1 MKAAWE
7 QFIKEAEENINPVQF
22 NDWFKPMKLKSVD
35 NSHLI
40 LEAPNGF
47 HKNYFKDNW
56 RTFVLNRME
65 TITSRKVELVLIA
78 KGEEAPRSAPARI
91 VALEPP
97 SLVEPIFPPKPVTG
111 RALNPQYVFEN
122 FVEGESNR
130 IARSAAFMVAEAP
143 GRCFNPLFIH
153 GGVGI
158 GKTHLLNAIG
168 NRIRAT
174 DKRARVLLLSCEQF
188 TNEMI
193 AALQKNAMGAFRMRY
208 RDSCDVLLI
217 DDIHFL
223 AGKKATQEEFFHTF
237 DTLHS
242 MGKQI
247 VVTCD
252 QPPTEIAHL
261 SERLRSR
268 FQWGV
273 IALVEQPDFNT
284 RLAILLKKAEQ
295 ECISLPRDVAN
306 LLSTSVESH
315 VRDLESALVTLKAYA
330 RIYNQEISLGMA
342 SEMIKKRFFK
352 TRRAADPERIKKLVA
367 SYFNIKPI
375 DLKSRLRKQSIVY
388 PRQIAMFLCRKHTR
402 RSLPQIGELFGGKHH
417 STVLKNISKI
427 EQLLEADP
435 AVAKTIKEL
444 EESLK

>member
-1 MKAAWE
+1 M
-7 QFIKEAEENINPVQF
+7 
-22 NDWFKPMKLKSVD
+22 
-35 NSHLI
+35 
-40 LEAPNGF
+40 
-47 HKNYFKDNW
+47 
-56 RTFVLNRME
+56 
-65 TITSRKVELVLIA
+65 
-78 KGEEAPRSAPARI
+78 
-91 VALEPP
+91 
-97 SLVEPIFPPKPVTG
+97 
-111 RALNPQYVFEN
+111 
-122 FVEGESNR
+122 
-130 IARSAAFMVAEAP
+130 
-143 GRCFNPLFIH
+143 
-153 GGVGI
+153 
-158 GKTHLLNAIG
+158 
-168 NRIRAT
+168 
-174 DKRARVLLLSCEQF
+174 
-188 TNEMI
+188 
-193 AALQKNAMGAFRMRY
+193 
-208 RDSCDVLLI
+208 
-217 DDIHFL
+217 
-223 AGKKATQEEFFHTF
+223 
-237 DTLHS
+237 
-242 MGKQI
+242 
-247 VVTCD
+247 
-252 QPPTEIAHL
+252 
-261 SERLRSR
+261 
-268 FQWGV
+268 

-402 RSLPQIGELFGGKHH
+402 CSLPQIGELFGGKHH